1 VNLNL
6 ESLHETFRLNAH
18 EVGRTLTS
26 LGFTNRKR
34 TNAGFILWLDLRA
47 RKRIHDLAHDNAI
60 DQERRFLEQGFAN
73 GCELCKN
80 STPSSA
86 EKKGDSGIQSKQT

>member
-1 VNLNL
+1 MNL

-34 TNAGFILWLDLRA
+34 TNAGFILWLDKGTRT
-47 RKRIHDLAHDNAI
+47 RIHNLAHAYAI
-60 DQERRFLEQGFAN
+60 DQENQFQAEGFGD
-73 GCELCKN
+73 GCELCKK
-80 STPSSA
+80 STASNPPSTA
-86 EKKGDSGIQSKQT
+86 RKG